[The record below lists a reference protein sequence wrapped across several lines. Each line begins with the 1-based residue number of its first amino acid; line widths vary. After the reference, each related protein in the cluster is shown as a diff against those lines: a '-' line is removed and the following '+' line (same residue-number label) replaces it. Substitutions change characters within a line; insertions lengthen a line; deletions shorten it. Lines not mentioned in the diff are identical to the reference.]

1 MKEKYTSVET
11 GYLFLSLFLFYL
23 FYLFIYLL
31 CFLLLLRFVYYYEKQ
46 LFIILLGWIPVI
58 DKA

>member
-11 GYLFLSLFLFYL
+11 G
-23 FYLFIYLL
+23 
-31 CFLLLLRFVYYYEKQ
+31 RFVYYYEKQ

-58 DKA
+58 DKAWITKMLEEWGIL